1 MNSRFLLIPIF
12 AIGVLLVGQV
22 PDSSGHGLGSEAM
35 PPIMI
40 GDMEATLE
48 VNSSTIYTDVD
59 GEEKGIRQISINFF
73 ESFTNIDSNEVN
85 SINNVT
91 FQVELI
97 KGGTV
102 LINETFQRDD
112 GILIMN
118 LTPSDNK
125 QVQVMERATV
135 ASFLGLASEQ
145 YNFEGEIFENGGL
158 YEFKISILTI
168 NSYDNVLSDPVDYE
182 LGISIEETTRYE
194 INDVNYGK
202 QELGIV
208 TFFDQITDFKYNNE
222 TKEIKFSFPFKWNQE
237 TIDQTTV
244 IHEEVLVPKTFG
256 DLLVSK
262 YVATLNGID
271 LPESMINIDDFA
283 ADDRLIHIIVSQKEL
298 QEIFSNNKF
307 SDDLVTIVLKPESD
321 LPLSGVTENGQFKIN
336 LWWEN
341 EIKSNSN
348 IRLNYNIL
356 DTFLKDRPISV
367 PYELK
372 LFHNEKEIQNETGI
386 STGSKMQSNS
396 FEFFIPTNI
405 SGILVVKFENLDGS
419 KLANVEFPVII
430 DRKNPISTSYQIP
443 NWVKNNAG
451 WWADGQIPDSAFV
464 QGIQFLIKEGIIV
477 IPPTE
482 QEASSESTSIPAWI
496 KNNAGWWAD
505 GQIPDSA
512 FVQGIQFL
520 IKEGIIV
527 IEQER
532 LETESQVV
540 ESLDL
545 TISSPP
551 KFEKYF
557 GKYVDVFGVPIY
569 ATSQVTDG
577 KVLHAANVLAQYL
590 DNDAD
595 GTPDNP
601 LVVEKLKE
609 TNSVIPLFANEWED
623 ETSKIWDDFSDD
635 GYGSELNCW
644 IALYADETNPRNQ
657 FDASLEEILHVIT
670 QCGYGE
676 AYPEI
681 FAEKEGSALSN
692 AMTNAIESRHYNP
705 FVDERMPFEDQHTEY
720 IYWALTSILGAQEN
734 RLGEIGQEWKLN
746 TKEKIMEGDPD
757 IYNLLTEPEYK
768 FPTILPD
775 GNYQG

>member
-1 MNSRFLLIPIF
+1 MRGKFFIIPFLVIMIIF
-12 AIGVLLVGQV
+12 VGQI
-22 PDSSGHGLGSEAM
+22 PDSLGHGLGSEIM
-35 PPIMI
+35 PPVMI
-40 GDMEATLE
+40 GDTEATLE
-48 VNSSTIYTDVD
+48 VNSFTNYVDVD
-59 GEEKGIRQISINFF
+59 GKEIGIRQITINLF
-73 ESFTNIDSNEVN
+73 ESFTNNNSNEVAL
-85 SINNVT
+85 INNVT

-97 KGGTV
+97 KGDKILV
-102 LINETFQRDD
+102 KEKFQRDD
-112 GILIMN
+112 GNLIMN
-118 LTPSDNK
+118 LAPSDNE
-125 QVQVMERATV
+125 QVRIMERETF

-145 YNFEGEIFENGGL
+145 YNFEGKIFENGGL
-158 YEFKISILTI
+158 YEFKIKVLTI
-168 NSYDNVLSDPVDYE
+168 NNYDNVLTDPANYE

-194 INDVNYGK
+194 INDANYGK

-208 TFFDQITDFKYNNE
+208 TFFDQITDFEYNNK
-222 TKEIKFSFPFKWNQE
+222 TKEIEFSFPFKWNQK

-283 ADDRLIHIIVSQKEL
+283 VDDRLIHIIVSQKEL
-298 QEIFSNNKF
+298 QEIFSNNQF
-307 SDDLVTIVLKPESD
+307 SDDLVTIVLKPESN

-348 IRLNYNIL
+348 IRLNYDIL

-372 LFHNEKEIQNETGI
+372 LFHNEKEIQKRTGI
-386 STGSKMQSNS
+386 SASSKMQSNS
-396 FEFFIPTNI
+396 FEFFIPTDI

-705 FVDERMPFEDQHTEY
+705 FVDERMPFGDQHTEY

-734 RLGEIGQEWKLN
+734 RDWEDIQEWKLN